1 MSSEWEKVTGFEE
14 DYIVSRS
21 GSVVSIKK
29 GKWKPLKQMTDK
41 GGYLYVNLRKNGALK
56 HATVHR
62 LVANAF
68 IENPENKPQ
77 VNHINGDRQD
87 NKVAN
92 LEWCSSSENNLHKY
106 RVLKAESH
114 RKLKVKCIE
123 NNTIYDSYRNA
134 AKATGSLESK
144 ISLVA
149 NGLRKTTNGL
159 HFVKI

>member
-68 IENPENKPQ
+68 IENPEN
-77 VNHINGDRQD
+77 
-87 NKVAN
+87 
-92 LEWCSSSENNLHKY
+92 
-106 RVLKAESH
+106 
-114 RKLKVKCIE
+114 
-123 NNTIYDSYRNA
+123 
-134 AKATGSLESK
+134 
-144 ISLVA
+144 
-149 NGLRKTTNGL
+149 
-159 HFVKI
+159 